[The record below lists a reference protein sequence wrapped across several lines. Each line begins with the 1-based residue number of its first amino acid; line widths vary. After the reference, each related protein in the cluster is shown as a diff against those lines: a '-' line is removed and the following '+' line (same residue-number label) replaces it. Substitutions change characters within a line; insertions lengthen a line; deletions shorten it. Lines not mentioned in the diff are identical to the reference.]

1 MRKLQEKILV
11 TIGLPH
17 MQSIMK
23 MHLKRSQTFFPHLG
37 PILLLGVMIHL
48 VTACGPIKESVTI
61 RPKSLSLAQNPK
73 TPTAN

>member
-1 MRKLQEKILV
+1 MLV

-17 MQSIMK
+17 MQSNENA
-23 MHLKRSQTFFPHLG
+23 LKKQSYIFSSIG